1 VQLFKIR
8 WMREGG
14 LVVEENRGM
23 GGGGGGDQEGVG
35 KLPP

>member
-1 VQLFKIR
+1 
-8 WMREGG
+8 MREGG